1 MVTTCPSCGATF
13 AEDVQGCRKCFFV
26 LDHEHW
32 RHDSGAL
39 GADNRGGGKPL
50 EDPPIGPIP
59 LTGPG
64 AGAGMFGDF
73 GVSGFKLFGAGRILR
88 WGRRK

>member
-13 AEDVQGCRKCFFV
+13 AEELQVCRKCFFV

-32 RHDSGAL
+32 RHESGRL

-59 LTGPG
+59 VTAPGLASGVG
-64 AGAGMFGDF
+64 AGLASGFRMFGT
-73 GVSGFKLFGAGRILR
+73 GRILR

>member
-1 MVTTCPSCGATF
+1 MVTTCPSCGASLEQD
-13 AEDVQGCRKCFFV
+13 AHVCHECFFV
-26 LDHEHW
+26 VDHEHW
-32 RHDSGAL
+32 RHESGGL

-59 LTGPG
+59 VTG
-64 AGAGMFGDF
+64 AGLGGGTFGDL
-73 GVSGFKLFGAGRILR
+73 GASGFRMFGAGRILR